1 MPSTVVG
8 NLPGIRQ
15 GQLIRS
21 VTVRCPSTQI
31 FTSILLKLALHE
43 LDPVFRNATLENDR
57 LKALVRDLRF
67 HHDPVGKD
75 YV

>member
-1 MPSTVVG
+1 
-8 NLPGIRQ
+8 
-15 GQLIRS
+15 
-21 VTVRCPSTQI
+21 
-31 FTSILLKLALHE
+31 
-43 LDPVFRNATLENDR
+43 VFRNATLENDR